1 MGLFSIS
8 EEESK
13 YFDDK
18 RSFIEVES
26 CQIKEEFC
34 SEHLQFINEKLRIS
48 RSYRVNKDFTQ
59 AVAEIRYAY
68 FKTAEINSPV
78 CLRCAELFRSTIIK
92 SLESIQEELQSL
104 TSGIFKAKKYKSD
117 LELVSQVIAEL
128 KKGTANSESV

>member
-18 RSFIEVES
+18 GNFIEVVS
-26 CQIKEEFC
+26 CPIKEKFC
-34 SEHLQFINEKLRIS
+34 TDHLDFINEKLRIS
-48 RSYRVNKDFTQ
+48 RTYRSSKEFPQ
-59 AVAEIRYAY
+59 AIEEIRKAY
-68 FKTAEINSPV
+68 YKTAEINSPV

-92 SLESIQEELQSL
+92 SLEATQEDLRSM
-104 TSGIFKAKKYKSD
+104 TTGFFKAKRYKSD
-117 LELVSQVIAEL
+117 FEFVSQVIDEL